1 MKTWWVVCLI
11 VGLTAV
17 GTASDVQA
25 QNKEKERKGNI
36 LERIILAS
44 PVQPVPEYA
53 FKNSGQQ
60 ISVIIGQFRNESTWD
75 NVFKKS
81 FTYKAGGET
90 HIDYYAFTE
99 NGWEADGGAVYT
111 IAENGLPLK
120 TMVRYTAGGSD
131 IFKQEF
137 FYNEVFELDSL
148 HSGDIFFGENSV
160 TKVYFTYHDSDSISY
175 TGHSTGSDAY
185 SFSGYFSYRGNRLIS
200 EETDNYGEYT
210 EKYRMIYMD
219 MDFND
224 LLRSLASEYLHYGY
238 EQEYYDDFSGEYVSD
253 YRQRVEYDS
262 RNGLL
267 RRLFIEW
274 YNNGNWET
282 ENRDEFAYDEENRLN
297 QILRYYYNW
306 EAGEWEVGYR
316 DVFSYQTGVSIEE
329 PPVNLPDHFELHQNY
344 PNPFNPV
351 TQIPFTLHR
360 SGEISLKV
368 YNSNGMLV
376 KDFGSERLSAGT
388 YTRTFTGG
396 SFSSGLYF
404 ARLESSDIQ
413 GKHWVQSVRML
424 LIK

>member
-1 MKTWWVVCLI
+1 MKTRWVVCLT
-11 VGLTAV
+11 VGLISV
-17 GTASDVQA
+17 CTASDVQA
-25 QNKEKERKGNI
+25 QNRETERKGNI
-36 LERIILAS
+36 LERLILAS

-75 NVFKKS
+75 NVYKKA

-131 IFKQEF
+131 FFEQEF

-160 TKVYFTYHDSDSISY
+160 TKVYFTYHGSDSVSY
-175 TGHSTGSDAY
+175 SGFATGSDAY

-238 EQEYYDDFSGEYVSD
+238 EQEYYDDFSGEYISE

-262 RNGLL
+262 GNGLL
-267 RRLFIEW
+267 LRLFNEW
-274 YNNGNWET
+274 FYNENWET
-282 ENRDEFAYDEENRLN
+282 ENRDDFAYDEENRLN

-306 EAGEWEVGYR
+306 ETGEWEAGYR

-344 PNPFNPV
+344 PNPFNPL
-351 TQIPFTLHR
+351 TLIPF
-360 SGEISLKV
+360 SLNRTATV
-368 YNSNGMLV
+368 SLRIYNSNGMLV
-376 KDFGSERLSAGT
+376 SDYGTELLAAGE
-388 YTRTFTGG
+388 YTRSFSGEG
-396 SFSSGLYF
+396 FSSGLYF
-404 ARLESSDIQ
+404 ARLESTDLK
-413 GKHWVQSVRML
+413 GAFTVKSVPMMM
-424 LIK
+424 IK